1 MNTRIENYT
10 AGVSAVNALD
20 RLLGKVRGW
29 AQREA
34 LKYQL
39 RQERRQLVG
48 MSDEILRDLGVNRE
62 DALSEAAKTDIPA
75 ARMTYE
81 SQK

>member
-1 MNTRIENYT
+1 MNTRVENYT
-10 AGVSAVNALD
+10 AAEAAANALD
-20 RLLGKVRGW
+20 RPLRKVRGW

-39 RQERRQLVG
+39 RQERRQLVE
-48 MSDEILRDLGVNRE
+48 MSDEMLRDLGVNRE

-81 SQK
+81 SLK